1 MFTRL
6 LKMGQNL
13 PLTKFLEQLG
23 AKLGCFS
30 GYTVPL
36 EFEGAKK
43 EHLAVRLNCGIF
55 DVSHMGLIEVKSA
68 HKSLPILK
76 EVFAGKI
83 SENKASYVLLLNS
96 EGKILDDL
104 LLYTH
109 DSLFLCCNAVNRLRV
124 INYLTSLG
132 IDARLLPVAI
142 LAIQGPKTFDLISY
156 TELMP
161 SASSLTSKGFIV
173 EPVAGVKLI
182 SRTGYTGEDGI
193 EVFLTDYNLAKELFS
208 AVIARGAKPCGL
220 IARDT
225 LRLEWGLPLYGNELD
240 DSLFPND
247 CGLPKSFSKTGA
259 PQRFFTKHFMCEQNF
274 QSIPRKNWLAKDLNL
289 KPVGIVTSG
298 AKTPCLPA
306 PVGFVR
312 LEVDCSDF
320 ILQNGNRTVK
330 AEAACLKKIRALIQS
345 FKAKELQNF

>member
-1 MFTRL
+1 
-6 LKMGQNL
+6 MGQNL

-36 EFEGAKK
+36 EFEGAKA
-43 EHLAVRLNCGIF
+43 EHLAVRLNCGVF
-55 DVSHMGLIEVKSA
+55 DVSHMGLIEVKRA
-68 HKSLPILK
+68 DKSLPVLK
-76 EVFAGKI
+76 EVLAGKI
-83 SENKASYVLLLNS
+83 IENKASYVLLLNS

-104 LLYTH
+104 LLYPH
-109 DSLFLCCNAVNRLRV
+109 ESLLLCCNAVNKLRV
-124 INYLTSLG
+124 IGYLASLG
-132 IDARLLPVAI
+132 LDARLLPVVI
-142 LAIQGPKTFDLISY
+142 LAVQGPKTLDLINS
-156 TELMP
+156 TQLMQ
-161 SASSLTSKGFIV
+161 SASGLTVKEFIV

-193 EVFLTDYNLAKELFS
+193 EVFLTDYNLAKKLYS
-208 AVIARGAKPCGL
+208 GVIARGAKPCGL

-247 CGLPKSFSKTGA
+247 CGLPKSFSKKGA
-259 PQRFFTKHFMCEQNF
+259 PQRFFTKYFICEENF
-274 QSIPRKNWLAKDLNL
+274 QCIPRKNWLVKDLNL
-289 KPVGIVTSG
+289 KPIGIVTSG

-312 LEVDCSDF
+312 LEVECSHF
-320 ILQNGNRTVK
+320 ILEHGNRAVK
-330 AEAACLKKIRALIQS
+330 AEEAFLKRIRALIQS